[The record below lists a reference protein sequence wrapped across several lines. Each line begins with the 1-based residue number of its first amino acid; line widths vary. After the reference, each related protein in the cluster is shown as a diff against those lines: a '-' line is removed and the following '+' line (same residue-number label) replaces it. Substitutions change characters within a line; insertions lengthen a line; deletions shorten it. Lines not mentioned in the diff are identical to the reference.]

1 MKISVHLLRSPWTT
15 MFLINNMG
23 LMLSISTLWNFK
35 FGKLRLLWNEKLFN
49 WHSLLAILTMS
60 RNLTF
65 SLKSRQIL
73 SYHILKVWLILPF
86 YFFAHYFTYF
96 SIVSGKT
103 KVQKFVNSSIKIGHC
118 KNHQRGLEK
127 CQNCKHFWSKWY
139 ITPVTKEN
147 CWTHTFYCKSFILVG
162 FWPVSEVQ

>member
-1 MKISVHLLRSPWTT
+1 
-15 MFLINNMG
+15 MG
-23 LMLSISTLWNFK
+23 LILSISTLWNFK
-35 FGKLRLLWNEKLFN
+35 FGKLRLLWNKNCLIDTHYWPCWPCPE
-49 WHSLLAILTMS
+49 I
-60 RNLTF
+60 LTF

-118 KNHQRGLEK
+118 KNHQRRLENAK
-127 CQNCKHFWSKWY
+127 IANIFGQNDTLHLWLKKIAEHIPFTASRLYWW
-139 ITPVTKEN
+139 
-147 CWTHTFYCKSFILVG
+147 G
-162 FWPVSEVQ
+162 FDL

>member
-1 MKISVHLLRSPWTT
+1 
-15 MFLINNMG
+15 MG
-23 LMLSISTLWNFK
+23 LISSISTLWNWGFS
-35 FGKLRLLWNEKLFN
+35 GTRNCLFDTPY
-49 WHSLLAILTMS
+49 WPSWPCPEI
-60 RNLTF
+60 LTF
-65 SLKSRQIL
+65 SLKSWQIL
-73 SYHILKVWLILPF
+73 SYHIWNVWLILLF

-103 KVQKFVNSSIKIGHC
+103 KVQKFINSSIKIGHC
-118 KNHQRGLEK
+118 KNHQRRLEK
-127 CQNCKHFWSKWY
+127 WQNCKHFWSKWY